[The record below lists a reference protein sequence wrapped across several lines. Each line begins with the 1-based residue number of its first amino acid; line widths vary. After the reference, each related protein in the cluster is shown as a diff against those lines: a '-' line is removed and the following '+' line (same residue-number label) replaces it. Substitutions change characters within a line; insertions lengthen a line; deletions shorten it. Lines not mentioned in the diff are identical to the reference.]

1 MTSYEI
7 LPNEAGIA
15 IRISGVCER
24 QEELLAAFGECQQGE
39 CSCPTTEY
47 RKVQAMD
54 VIPGQDEI
62 AIELQAKPGT
72 CFEPEQ
78 IAACLDY
85 TVAQG
90 DR

>member
-7 LPNEAGIA
+7 RPTDAGVDIH
-15 IRISGVCER
+15 ISGVGER
-24 QEELLAAFGECQQGE
+24 QQELLAAFGDCQQGV

-47 RKVQAMD
+47 RKVEAMD
-54 VIPGQDEI
+54 VVPGPDEI
-62 AIELQAKPGT
+62 AIELQAKQGSH
-72 CFEPEQ
+72 FDAEQ

-85 TVAQG
+85 TVAKT